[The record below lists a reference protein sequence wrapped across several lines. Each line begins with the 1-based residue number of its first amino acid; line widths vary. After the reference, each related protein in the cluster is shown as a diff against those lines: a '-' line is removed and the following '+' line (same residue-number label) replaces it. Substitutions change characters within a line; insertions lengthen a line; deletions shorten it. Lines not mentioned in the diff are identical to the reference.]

1 MSSRRLQDMS
11 SRRLQDMP
19 SRSLQDMS
27 SRRLQDVFS
36 VTIFRF
42 PSRLQD
48 VFKRSSRRLARCL
61 QDAGKRKIVTLKTF
75 WRNLQDQQMFA
86 GVILLFEIFSPSVFL
101 LPFSI
106 FKLPLWN
113 ILERNIKIICLVLA
127 KLKQI
132 RNVIAKFRNRF
143 DESEKNV
150 FKERSIICCFSKSR
164 SHRLSV
170 VFYASAI
177 IEALHYSILDIPLF
191 LGVKWGYFNR
201 RNHWEMFFF
210 AESFP
215 QQKAVTKW
223 WKYSAR

>member
-1 MSSRRLQDMS
+1 MSSRC
-11 SRRLQDMP
+11 LQDMP
-19 SRSLQDMS
+19 SRRRQDMS
-27 SRRLQDVFS
+27 SRRLQDVFN
-36 VTIFRF
+36 VTIFRL
-42 PSRLQD
+42 PRRLQD
-48 VFKRSSRRLARCL
+48 VLREVLKTSSRRLGR
-61 QDAGKRKIVTLKTF
+61 RKIVTLKTC
-75 WRNLQDQQMFA
+75 WRHLQDQQMFA
-86 GVILLFEIFSPSVFL
+86 RVILLFEIFSPSVFL

-127 KLKQI
+127 RLKQI

-191 LGVKWGYFNR
+191 LGVKWGYLNR

-223 WKYSAR
+223 WKYSER